1 MKEKKIA
8 LLLAVVEQNRIV
20 GFSVV
25 KFFERLDPSGP
36 DPNSCT
42 IGVAVH
48 PDCRKLAT
56 RYQQSYVTSRI
67 GLRTRLETNH
77 WRRTTAQTEIE
88 RLDPSPFFGF

>member
-48 PDCRKLAT
+48 PDCRKLA
-56 RYQQSYVTSRI
+56 SYSLPTIIRDLADRVEDAI
-67 GLRTRLETNH
+67 GDKPL
-77 WRRTTAQTEIE
+77 APYYCS
-88 RLDPSPFFGF
+88 D